1 MKVHIVYGTNGDW
14 DDRVDYPIKCFDDRK
29 VAESYIEHLKTH
41 NARMEKHRDYMLNI
55 VNKLD
60 KQLPIRVTPEMRFYE
75 ESFDNFKYNLEKYC
89 SSEINKFSWKTWEML
104 FDYYI
109 RNGNTYGI
117 PDTRYTI
124 VDFQVENSF

>member
-1 MKVHIVYGTNGDW
+1 MKVYIVNGVDGDW
-14 DDRVDYPIKCFDDRK
+14 DDRVDYSIKCFDDRK
-29 VAESYIEHLKTH
+29 VAENYIEHLKTH
-41 NARMEKHRDYMLNI
+41 NARMEKHRDYMLKI
-55 VNKLD
+55 INKLD
-60 KQLPIRVTPEMRFYE
+60 EQLPIRITPEMRFYE
-75 ESFDNFKYNLEKYC
+75 DSFDNFKYNLEKYC

-124 VDFQVENSF
+124 MDFQVENSF